1 MVARRRLRTTTEQ
14 TGNENRTNVRPT
26 GTDIDAALTDP
37 NLLGAALGD
46 PNSWT
51 TWLAVLRAAFGL
63 PLDTQQQ
70 QLFGNVAGGRTPPSR
85 PTRELW
91 AILARRCGKSRMAA
105 AVACYAACFTPHRL
119 AFGEQGMVLVLAA
132 SQAQAKTV
140 FGYCLGFLQASPVL
154 RQELVGT
161 TRSEI
166 RLRNGVTIAIHS
178 NSFRSIRGRTLLAV
192 IFDEVAFWRSE
203 DSAMPDVETYTAVLP
218 ALATTNGLLVGIST
232 PYRKLGLLHQKHR
245 DHFGQ
250 DDPDVLVV
258 QGTHAQFNP
267 TLSESTIAAQRQ
279 ADPQGAVSEW
289 DAEFRSDISTFLS
302 DELIEASINYGRP
315 LELPPQSGVTY
326 KAFVDASA
334 GRGDAY
340 TVAIGHR
347 DKGRLIIDCVRGVHV
362 PFGQHSFDPMQAT
375 KQFADLCKEYRIGT
389 AIGDNFAGSWVSE
402 AWRKQLIS
410 YIKSE
415 LTKSE
420 IYLEVLP
427 LFTRGLVSLPDH
439 ARLLKELRLLERRVH
454 RSGKDSVDHGRSGH
468 DDYANA
474 VCGCLRSLAFAS
486 WDSWDAA
493 YGDGDDLPSS
503 EPEPFKHTQAE
514 VRDYWASLGS
524 QIANYSGG
532 RWP

>member
-1 MVARRRLRTTTEQ
+1 ML
-14 TGNENRTNVRPT
+14 
-26 GTDIDAALTDP
+26 I
-37 NLLGAALGD
+37 
-46 PNSWT
+46 
-51 TWLAVLRAAFGL
+51 
-63 PLDTQQQ
+63 
-70 QLFGNVAGGRTPPSR
+70 
-85 PTRELW
+85 
-91 AILARRCGKSRMAA
+91 
-105 AVACYAACFTPHRL
+105 
-119 AFGEQGMVLVLAA
+119 
-132 SQAQAKTV
+132 
-140 FGYCLGFLQASPVL
+140 
-154 RQELVGT
+154 
-161 TRSEI
+161 
-166 RLRNGVTIAIHS
+166 
-178 NSFRSIRGRTLLAV
+178 
-192 IFDEVAFWRSE
+192 
-203 DSAMPDVETYTAVLP
+203 
-218 ALATTNGLLVGIST
+218 GIST

-250 DDPDVLVV
+250 DDNEILVV

-267 TLSESTIAAQRQ
+267 TLSEQTISAQRQ
-279 ADPQGAVSEW
+279 ADPAGAISEW
-289 DAEFRSDISTFLS
+289 DAEFRSDISAFLS

-326 KAFVDASA
+326 KCFVDASA

-347 DKGRLIIDCVRGVHV
+347 DKGRLVIDAVRGQHV

-389 AIGDNFAGSWVSE
+389 AIGDNFAGGWVSE
-402 AWRKQLIS
+402 AWRKHLIS

-493 YGDGDDLPSS
+493 YGDADEQPSS

-514 VRDYWASLGS
+514 ARVLVRLSCPGRQLLRRTLAMISLIPRKRISQRWARKFFRLVGNTPVQRERARTPEPHS
-524 QIANYSGG
+524 
-532 RWP
+532 WPT

>member
-1 MVARRRLRTTTEQ
+1 ML
-14 TGNENRTNVRPT
+14 
-26 GTDIDAALTDP
+26 
-37 NLLGAALGD
+37 
-46 PNSWT
+46 
-51 TWLAVLRAAFGL
+51 
-63 PLDTQQQ
+63 
-70 QLFGNVAGGRTPPSR
+70 
-85 PTRELW
+85 
-91 AILARRCGKSRMAA
+91 
-105 AVACYAACFTPHRL
+105 
-119 AFGEQGMVLVLAA
+119 
-132 SQAQAKTV
+132 
-140 FGYCLGFLQASPVL
+140 
-154 RQELVGT
+154 
-161 TRSEI
+161 
-166 RLRNGVTIAIHS
+166 
-178 NSFRSIRGRTLLAV
+178 
-192 IFDEVAFWRSE
+192 DEVAFWRSE
-203 DSAMPDVETYTAVLP
+203 DSAAPDHEVYTALLP
-218 ALATTNGLLVGIST
+218 SLATTNGLLVGIST

-250 DDPDVLVV
+250 DDNEILVV

-267 TLSESTIAAQRQ
+267 TLSKSTIAAQRQ

-289 DAEFRSDISTFLS
+289 DAEFRSDISAFLS

-315 LELPPQSGVTY
+315 LELPPQSGISY
-326 KAFVDASA
+326 KCFVDASA

-375 KQFADLCKEYRIGT
+375 KAFADLCKEYRVGT
-389 AIGDNFAGSWVSE
+389 VIGDNFAGSWVSE
-402 AWRKQLIS
+402 AWRKALVS

-420 IYLEVLP
+420 IYLECLP

-439 ARLLKELRLLERRVH
+439 PRLLKELRLLERRVH

-514 VRDYWASLGS
+514 AREYWHSLGQ